1 MKKTKEEFNLGEIVA
16 IFLPKLWIVAA
27 VALIF
32 ALIVGG
38 YLSFFK
44 ADTYSSTATLYV
56 ANEVSSTMNVG
67 TLDVSR
73 EMVQRCEIAILS
85 TRFLQKVVGY
95 VREGASYHAEW
106 ETYLKSVDFV
116 KNSITITQL
125 QDTEYFNIT
134 VTTHDNEF
142 SYALVNAVTAAVEKD
157 LTEGDFLPYDSRYI
171 KTRTINYANLPLNPD
186 SKHEIRWSVV
196 AGLCGAVLSMIVI
209 FVHSLFDVTIYDK
222 KKLEDSF
229 SIPVLG
235 VIPRFISEEGKE

>member
-1 MKKTKEEFNLGEIVA
+1 MKKTKEEFNLGDIVA

-27 VALIF
+27 IALVF
-32 ALIVGG
+32 ALVVCG

-85 TRFLQKVVGY
+85 TRFLQKVKGY
-95 VREGASYHAEW
+95 VEAGADYNPEW
-106 ETYLKSVDFV
+106 EPYLKSVDFI
-116 KNSITITQL
+116 KNSIKITQL

-134 VTTHDNEF
+134 VTTHDNYL
-142 SYALVNAVTAAVEKD
+142 SYALINAVTAAVEKD

-171 KTRTINYANLPLNPD
+171 KTRTINYANLPLNAD
-186 SKHEIRWSVV
+186 SKHIARWSLV
-196 AGLCGAVLSMIVI
+196 AGLCGAVLTMIVI

-222 KKLEDSF
+222 KKIEDSF